1 MTFTPALAA
10 KIAERNAT
18 TMQEQIDSL
27 TTLDPKIHRTL
38 VAAGRADRAVAYEDL
53 QGAAKRIVD
62 HSGELVDRIIDRTR
76 PDSALAQFDR
86 DLATVNAFGGRFA
99 TEVQFAAQD
108 AHALR
113 LWEKFKVVYAI
124 DSHLLEELGDTDDD
138 TMVPADLWARLPHPD
153 PFVALPESLA
163 LPIPEENLVQ
173 WVDGFW
179 ITGSH
184 KVGEGKYVGVSTHAP
199 SAGSQI
205 SLLIAARVMQPDGRR
220 QAKGTDGRGD
230 MNWTRLTLES
240 GQTVGS
246 MVAQTQARFVST
258 SAGVEWQRDVPIL
271 IRKLISVLIYLC
283 ASNADM
289 VAVPTGPPRRAKG
302 KGGARPTRG
311 PKVIATGF
319 TVGAAI
325 RAYRATAAGGERGPA
340 TGRHVAPHIRRAHFH
355 TYRVGPGRTGS
366 EVKWLLPFGINMGDG
381 KQAKT
386 TVHEVKES
394 KRHG

>member
-10 KIAERNAT
+10 KIAERTAAT
-18 TMQEQIDSL
+18 IQEQIDSL
-27 TTLDPKIHRTL
+27 TVVDPKIRRTL
-38 VAAGRADRAVAYEDL
+38 VTAGRGDRAVAYDDL
-53 QGAAKRIVD
+53 QAAARRIVNR
-62 HSGELVDRIIDRTR
+62 SGELADVVVKGQHGQG
-76 PDSALAQFDR
+76 ALDQFNR
-86 DLATVNAFGGRFA
+86 DLDTLNSYGGEFA
-99 TEVQFAAQD
+99 REVQFAAQD

-113 LWEKFKVVYAI
+113 LWQKFKVVYAI
-124 DSHLLEELGDTDDD
+124 DSGLLAELGDTDDA
-138 TMVPADLWARLPHPD
+138 TTVPSGLWSQLPHPD
-153 PFVALPESLA
+153 PFVALPEPLA

-184 KVGEGKYVGVSTHAP
+184 KVSEGKFVGVSTHAP
-199 SAGSQI
+199 TAGEQI
-205 SLLIAARVMQPDGRR
+205 SLLISARVMNPDGRPFLSR
-220 QAKGTDGRGD
+220 QGHGD
-230 MNWTRLTLES
+230 MNWTRITLES
-240 GQTVGS
+240 GRTVGD
-246 MVAQTQARFVST
+246 MVSQTQNRFVST
-258 SAGVEWQRDVPIL
+258 SAGVEWRRDVPIL

-355 TYRVGPGRTGS
+355 TYRIGPGRTGS

-381 KQAKT
+381 KQTKT
-386 TVHEVKES
+386 TVHEVKE
-394 KRHG
+394 RNTPCR